1 MLLELLSE
9 RTSAMNHPDFLIIG
23 GGSAGA
29 VLASRLSEDPG
40 TRVLLVEAG
49 RDTPPDAVPVDI
61 ADTFPSS
68 SLNANYFWPELQAQ
82 RSSDTLPRPY
92 VQARVMGGGSSV
104 MGLWAL
110 RGMPSDYDAWAAAG
124 ATGWGWDNVL
134 RVFQRFENDADR
146 DQSQTSSSPYPICR
160 LPREEWPRL
169 VVAVENE
176 ASRLGWR
183 LIDDINETP
192 GEGFFAMPLSQDAHG
207 RASSA
212 RCYLPS
218 EVRRRSNLSI
228 LTETTVTGLRFDGR
242 RVCGVTVT
250 RDSERRDI
258 SAREVIVSAG
268 AIHSPALLLRAGIGP
283 SEELA
288 RLGIVSRA
296 DRPGVGRN
304 LQNHPYLHF
313 GLTLPSRSR
322 LSRELRRFAIAGLR
336 LSSGFEGCPAGD
348 LLLFMIGRVSGR
360 DYGCD
365 LAMLGAALY
374 SPYSRGQVTLTS
386 PQASIPPRVEFGMF
400 EDPRDPPRMLKAARF
415 AETLLLSE
423 TVAAAYNDAF
433 LLPPVMSLQ
442 QFNRSGVAGKL
453 MGLAIKTVLNTPPV
467 LARNIIAHRIRPGRW
482 IANRRRHAL
491 ASDAELIAAAAPM
504 AHPSG
509 TCAIGPASNNMA
521 VVDPHC
527 RVYGVESLRVV
538 DASVMPRVPSAN
550 TNLPTIMVAERA
562 AELILS
568 ERA

>member
-1 MLLELLSE
+1 MD
-9 RTSAMNHPDFLIIG
+9 HPDFLIIG

-29 VLASRLSEDPG
+29 VLASRLSQDPG

-49 RDTPPDAVPVDI
+49 RDTPPGAVPADI

-68 SLNANYFWPELQAQ
+68 SLNASYFWPELQAQ
-82 RSSDTLPRPY
+82 RSSDTPPRPY

-124 ATGWGWDNVL
+124 AAGWSWNDVVP
-134 RVFQRFENDADR
+134 VFRRLENDADR
-146 DQSQTSSSPYPICR
+146 DQSQTSPGRYPIRR
-160 LPREEWPRL
+160 LPREEWPGL
-169 VVAVENE
+169 VLAVEGE
-176 ASRLGWR
+176 ASRRGWR
-183 LIDDINETP
+183 FINDVNETP
-192 GEGFFAMPLSQDAHG
+192 GEGFFAMPVSQDAQG

-212 RCYLPS
+212 RCYLTS
-218 EVRRRSNLSI
+218 EVRRRTNLSI
-228 LTETTVTGLRFDGR
+228 LTETTVTGLRFEGR
-242 RVCGVTVT
+242 NACGVTVT
-250 RDSERRDI
+250 RNGERRDI
-258 SAREVIVSAG
+258 AAREVIVCAG

-288 RLGIVSRA
+288 PFGITARA
-296 DRPGVGRN
+296 NRPGVGRN

-313 GLTLPSRSR
+313 GLTLPPRSR

-336 LSSGFEGCPAGD
+336 LSSGLEGCPAGD

-365 LAMLGAALY
+365 LAMFGAALY
-374 SPYSRGQVTLTS
+374 SPYSRGRVTLTS
-386 PQASIPPRVEFGMF
+386 PQAGIPPRVEFRMF
-400 EDPRDPPRMLKAARF
+400 EDPRDRPRMLKAARF
-415 AETLLLSE
+415 AESLLLSE
-423 TVAAAYNDAF
+423 SVAAACNDIF

-442 QFNRSGVAGKL
+442 QFNGTGIAGKL
-453 MGLAIKTVLNTPPV
+453 MGLAIKAVLNAPPAFTRNI
-467 LARNIIAHRIRPGRW
+467 LARRIRPGRW
-482 IANRRRHAL
+482 VANRRRRAP

-509 TCAIGPASNNMA
+509 TCAIGPQSSNMA

-527 RVYGVESLRVV
+527 RVYGVENLRVV

-562 AELILS
+562 AELIRS

>member
-1 MLLELLSE
+1 MD
-9 RTSAMNHPDFLIIG
+9 HPDFLIIG

-29 VLASRLSEDPG
+29 VLASRFSQDPS

-49 RDTPPDAVPVDI
+49 RDTPPGSVPADI

-68 SLNANYFWPELQAQ
+68 SLNANYFWPQLQGQ
-82 RSSDTLPRPY
+82 RSSDTPLRPY
-92 VQARVMGGGSSV
+92 MQARVMGGGSSV

-124 ATGWGWDNVL
+124 ATGWSWNDVL
-134 RVFQRFENDADR
+134 PAFRRLENDADR
-146 DQSQTSSSPYPICR
+146 DPSQTLAGPYPICR
-160 LPREEWPRL
+160 VPRDEWPRL
-169 VVAVENE
+169 VLAVESE
-176 ASRLGWR
+176 ASRRGHR
-183 LIDDINETP
+183 FIAEINESP
-192 GEGFFAMPLSQDAHG
+192 GDGFFAMPLSQDAQG

-212 RCYLPS
+212 RCYLTS

-228 LTETTVTGLRFDGR
+228 LTETTVTGLRFNGR
-242 RVCGVTVT
+242 RACGITVKH
-250 RDSERRDI
+250 DGERRDI
-258 SAREVIVSAG
+258 AAREVMVCAG

-283 SEELA
+283 SDELA
-288 RLGIVSRA
+288 RLGITPLA
-296 DRPGVGRN
+296 ERPGVGRN

-313 GLTLPSRSR
+313 GLTVPPRSR

-336 LSSGFEGCPAGD
+336 LSSGLEGCPDSD

-365 LAMLGAALY
+365 LAMFGAALY

-386 PQASIPPRVEFGMF
+386 PQAGIPPRVEFQMF
-400 EDPRDPPRMLKAARF
+400 EDPRDRPRMLKAARF
-415 AETLLLSE
+415 AESLLLSDA
-423 TVAAAYNDAF
+423 VASAYNDAF

-442 QFNRSGVAGKL
+442 QFNRTGIAGSL
-453 MGLAIKTVLNTPPV
+453 MGLTIKAVLNAPPALTRKI
-467 LARNIIAHRIRPGRW
+467 LAGRIRPGRW
-482 IANRRRHAL
+482 IANRHRRAP

-509 TCAIGPASNNMA
+509 TCAIGPESNSMA

-527 RVYGVESLRVV
+527 RVYGVENLRVI

-550 TNLPTIMVAERA
+550 TNLPTIMVAEHA
-562 AELILS
+562 AELIRS

>member
-1 MLLELLSE
+1 MD
-9 RTSAMNHPDFLIIG
+9 NPDFLIIG

-29 VLASRLSEDPG
+29 VLASRLSQDPR

-49 RDTPPDAVPVDI
+49 RDTPPGAIPTDI

-68 SLNANYFWPELQAQ
+68 SLNASYFWPGLQAQ
-82 RSSDTLPRPY
+82 RSSDTPPRPY
-92 VQARVMGGGSSV
+92 VQARVMGGGSSI

-124 ATGWGWDNVL
+124 AIGWSWKDVL
-134 RVFQRFENDADR
+134 PLFRRFENDADC
-146 DQSQTSSSPYPICR
+146 DQSQTSTGPYPIRR
-160 LPREEWPRL
+160 LPREEWPRV

-176 ASRLGWR
+176 ASRRGWR
-183 LIDDINETP
+183 FIDDINERP
-192 GEGFFAMPLSQDAHG
+192 AEGFFAMPLSQDAHG

-212 RCYLPS
+212 RCYLTS
-218 EVRRRSNLSI
+218 EVRGRSNLSI
-228 LTETTVTGLRFDGR
+228 LAETTVTGLRFDGQR
-242 RVCGVTVT
+242 ACGVTAT
-250 RDSERRDI
+250 RDGQRRDVA
-258 SAREVIVSAG
+258 AREVIVCAG

-288 RLGIVSRA
+288 RLGITPRA
-296 DRPGVGRN
+296 DRCGVGRN

-313 GLTLPSRSR
+313 GLTLPPRSR
-322 LSRELRRFAIAGLR
+322 LARELRHFAIAGLR
-336 LSSGFEGCPAGD
+336 LSSGFEDCPAGD
-348 LLLFMIGRVSGR
+348 LLLFLIGRVSGR

-374 SPYSRGQVTLTS
+374 SPFSRGRVTLTS
-386 PQASIPPRVEFGMF
+386 PQADIPPRVEFGMF
-400 EDPRDPPRMLKAARF
+400 EDPRDPPRMLKAAQF
-415 AETLLLSE
+415 AESLLLSE
-423 TVAAAYNDAF
+423 AVAATYNDAF

-442 QFNRSGVAGKL
+442 QFNRTGIAGSL
-453 MGLAIKTVLNTPPV
+453 MGLAIKTVLNAPPV
-467 LARNIIAHRIRPGRW
+467 LTRTILGRRIRPGRW
-482 IANRRRHAL
+482 IANRRWHAP

-504 AHPSG
+504 AHPCG
-509 TCAIGPASNNMA
+509 TCAIGPESNNMA

-527 RVYGVESLRVV
+527 RVYGVENLRVV

-562 AELILS
+562 AELIHS